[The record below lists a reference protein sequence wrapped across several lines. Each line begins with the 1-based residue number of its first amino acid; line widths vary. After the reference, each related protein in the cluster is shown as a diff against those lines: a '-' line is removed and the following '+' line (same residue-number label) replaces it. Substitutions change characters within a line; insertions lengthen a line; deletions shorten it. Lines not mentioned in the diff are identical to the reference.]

1 MKMDSGATVVTGA
14 GTNAEPWSFT
24 AYSDKTI
31 SLQYEFKN
39 IGTLKSDKFN
49 LDTNNL
55 PEGAK
60 LRATTCPIGDIVPD
74 LAAGASCTAD
84 IDIPDPKIFATQNLV
99 MDSLNIAILKL
110 DLPFSYEHNGI
121 VYRRQSDTKYV
132 NFKRL
137 WANVTHA
144 IQVTASTDSAYEFD
158 VLSKVTVTDAA
169 LKSYPITVTPTLAHT
184 IAGVQLTACTID
196 DQTKDSCTNKIS
208 LPKNMFVAGDKLLV
222 TFKTSANGL
231 DVKNNIVSD
240 YNIITDWLED
250 LTIEPLGKFT
260 TEDSTYILT
269 AAHCL
274 KYESEITPIERD
286 FTSWDGK
293 IIANGEGTLY
303 VPPER
308 INKPSGLGGAST
320 DIAIMK
326 LPKIAVPTYQD
337 GGIVEQPI
345 LYDGS
350 DEKGSIVEFVGY
362 GIWGVDLTDYRDYW
376 PSSGS
381 RRLWGASKID
391 SIFELDHGIG
401 ASYQPKKVYTEYW
414 ARVSY
419 GDSGSAWWQDHQGRK
434 VIIATTNGFGT
445 NLSTG
450 TSLSTG
456 ARVSKYIQWIR
467 KVYPQARILSEAVN
481 EPLVLKRSDHIPNAA
496 INGNDV
502 VVQKAASLNPL

>member
-1 MKMDSGATVVTGA
+1 MSQPKIEVVVKMDSGATVVTGA
-14 GTNAEPWSFT
+14 GTNVAPSSFT
-24 AYSDKTI
+24 AYNNKTI

-39 IGTLKSDKFN
+39 FGTLKADRFN
-49 LDTNNL
+49 LDAGNL
-55 PEGAK
+55 PRGAV

-74 LAAGASCTAD
+74 LAAG
-84 IDIPDPKIFATQNLV
+84 N
-99 MDSLNIAILKL
+99 
-110 DLPFSYEHNGI
+110 
-121 VYRRQSDTKYV
+121 
-132 NFKRL
+132 
-137 WANVTHA
+137 
-144 IQVTASTDSAYEFD
+144 
-158 VLSKVTVTDAA
+158 
-169 LKSYPITVTPTLAHT
+169 
-184 IAGVQLTACTID
+184 
-196 DQTKDSCTNKIS
+196 
-208 LPKNMFVAGDKLLV
+208 KLLV

-240 YNIITDWLED
+240 YNITTDWLTD

-274 KYESEITPIERD
+274 DDYKTEITATD
-286 FTSWDGK
+286 DNFKSWDGK
-293 IIANGEGTLY
+293 IIASGKGTLY

-308 INKPSGLGGAST
+308 INRPSGLGGAST

-326 LPKIAVPTYQD
+326 LPKIAVPTNQN
-337 GGIVEQPI
+337 GAIVEQPI

-362 GIWGVDLTDYRDYW
+362 GRWGVDMTDYQYYW
-376 PSSGS
+376 PSSGL

-391 SIFELDHGIG
+391 RIFELDHGIG
-401 ASYQPKKVYTEYW
+401 ASYQPKVNTEYW

-434 VIIATTNGFGT
+434 VIIATTNGFGG
-445 NLSTG
+445 SF
-450 TSLSTG
+450 STG

-481 EPLVLKRSDHIPNAA
+481 EPLVLKPSDHIPNAA